1 MIHGMKPLYWFLA
14 AIILFAA
21 GVGLF
26 FVRHLGDPPSYTC
39 VEEGNPTSGFAIEV
53 DGKECPLSAE
63 DFQAIWDYEHNSAVP
78 VHWAGL
84 GLCVVSIGLTVT
96 GTVSAVRRRRRRR
109 AAPPA
114 AA

>member
-53 DGKECPLSAE
+53 DGKQCPLSVE
-63 DFQAIWDYEHNSAVP
+63 DFQAYWDYDHSAVP
-78 VHWAGL
+78 VHRVGF

-96 GTVSAVRRRRRRR
+96 GTVSAIRRRRRRR
-109 AAPPA
+109 AALPA